1 MNDLP
6 AYYFRVRENGAAV
19 FRLDTENRQRRIE
32 MEQIAVINTNRGDY
46 KPQSGY
52 TLTSDDT
59 VAIED
64 WLAARR
70 KLIAQRDI
78 DDIHRAIDQM
88 NITTQWVQ
96 SKATDAQLEDITD
109 RFLLAMHDL
118 RSVLVRKKAD
128 RLAKPS
134 GGD

>member
-6 AYYFRVRENGAAV
+6 PYYFRVRDNGAAV
-19 FRLDTENRQRRIE
+19 FRLDVENRQRRIE
-32 MEQIAVINTNRGDY
+32 MDQIAIINTNRGDY

-52 TLTSDDT
+52 TLTVDDIA
-59 VAIED
+59 AIEE
-64 WLAARR
+64 WLAART
-70 KLIAQRDI
+70 KLNAHRDI

-128 RLAKPS
+128 RMTKS
-134 GGD
+134 NGE